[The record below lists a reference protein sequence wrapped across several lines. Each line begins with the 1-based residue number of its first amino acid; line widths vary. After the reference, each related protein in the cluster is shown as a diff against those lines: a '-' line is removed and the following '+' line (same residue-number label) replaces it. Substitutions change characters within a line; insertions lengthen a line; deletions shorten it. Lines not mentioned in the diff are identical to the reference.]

1 MEKYFN
7 LSEESIESIIE
18 HLENECWSG
27 AKDRISSASE
37 EQIEEVASR
46 LQELFCD
53 EYITETSINDFVWFE
68 CDDIFEEDEEDEEE
82 SEEE

>member
-7 LSEESIESIIE
+7 LSEETIESIIE
-18 HLENECWSG
+18 HLERESWGG
-27 AKDRISSASE
+27 AEDRISSATD

-68 CDDIFEEDEEDEEE
+68 CDDIFDEDEEE
-82 SEEE
+82 SEEVTE